1 MTGVAKVAQLA
12 LRGSGILVLLLGLSL
27 WAGHGYS
34 LLQVHMLLGV
44 IVVLALWT
52 LAAVAAKAGAPF
64 IAVTRSVLWGLIV
77 LALGMTQTQLFP
89 GSLHWV
95 IRVIH
100 LLVGVG
106 AMAQGERLARF
117 ALGAPARNAAGPA
130 APRAPA

>member
-52 LAAVAAKAGAPF
+52 LAAVAAKAGAPL
-64 IAVTRSVLWGLIV
+64 IPVIRSVLWGFIV
-77 LALGMTQTQLFP
+77 LALGMTQAQLFP

-106 AMAQGERLARF
+106 ALAQGERLARF
-117 ALGAPARNAAGPA
+117 ALAAPTRDAAGPA

>member
-1 MTGVAKVAQLA
+1 MLRVAKVAQLA

-34 LLQVHMLLGV
+34 LLQLHTLLGV

-52 LAAVAAKAGAPF
+52 LAALAAKAGAPL
-64 IAVTRSVLWGLIV
+64 IPVTRAVLWGFIV

-106 AMAQGERLARF
+106 AMVQGERLARF
-117 ALGAPARNAAGPA
+117 ALGAPARDAAGPA